1 MKEIVQFP
9 RADSAKISREYRD
22 ISVVLVPLERSIK
35 FSSLYDLITNS
46 TYGKYHGKYL
56 IIYCLLFIYCLRE

>member
-9 RADSAKISREYRD
+9 RADFAKISREYRD

-46 TYGKYHGKYL
+46 
-56 IIYCLLFIYCLRE
+56 INISR